1 VDKFLAFLVLYTS
14 EVVVWISITRRIIT
28 IQVYSVI
35 PNRFIAI
42 HDAPLLFKGLIAQ
55 PTDGYFPG
63 RSSLMI
69 NGRALRL
76 KYHIDD
82 KSICLAWRAFT
93 FSLVYCIR
101 EGDGTSRLAA
111 GCVLH
116 WTVDPKGKNENEEQG
131 YLSRFSLTSRFTP
144 SRNHE
149 IIDVL

>member
-1 VDKFLAFLVLYTS
+1 MDKVLAFLVLYTS

-55 PTDGYFPG
+55 PTDGLLPG
-63 RSSLMI
+63 SKQL
-69 NGRALRL
+69 GD
-76 KYHIDD
+76 YHIDD

-101 EGDGTSRLAA
+101 EGDGLCR
-111 GCVLH
+111 
-116 WTVDPKGKNENEEQG
+116 KK
-131 YLSRFSLTSRFTP
+131 
-144 SRNHE
+144 
-149 IIDVL
+149 